1 MITRDAASLRSSR
14 ALARAPRIAAVT
26 ACAVLAATGAKN
38 LVTGAREAELRSAHA
53 PAPPRDV
60 EAEAFAE
67 SFARAYLEV
76 DGTRDPRD
84 LTVFGVDLEPP
95 RQRSAADPQ
104 RVRWTAVSASRS
116 RGATSSVTVAADTTR
131 GPVHLAVAV
140 GRTRDGRRFVAGPPA
155 IVGPP
160 AVDTAPR
167 RLVRD
172 EVGDPELDRVAARTL
187 KNYLGRDR
195 SDLLAVLAPDA
206 KVVLPERTAKVT
218 RTEPATWVAKPGR
231 IAVGLDART
240 SDGLELTLQY
250 ELSVVRRSGRW
261 LVRAVNT
268 EPTPEVLP

>member
-1 MITRDAASLRSSR
+1 MLAREASSLRSSR

-26 ACAVLAATGAKN
+26 ACALLAAGGVRD
-38 LVTGAREAELRSAHA
+38 LVTGAGEAEPPSARKTA
-53 PAPPRDV
+53 APRDV

-67 SFARAYLEV
+67 SFVRSYLEV
-76 DGTRDPRD
+76 DSSRDSQD
-84 LTVFGVDLEPP
+84 LSLFGLDLESP
-95 RQRSAADPQ
+95 RQRSDADPQ
-104 RVRWTAVSASRS
+104 HVRWTAISASRT
-116 RGATSSVTVAADTTR
+116 RGNTTSVTVAADTTR
-131 GPVHLAVAV
+131 GPVHLAVTV
-140 GRTRDGRRFVAGPPA
+140 GRTRDGRRYVAGPPA

-160 AVDTAPR
+160 AVDTALR

-172 EVGDPELDRVAARTL
+172 EVGDPELDRVAARAL

-195 SDLLAVLAPDA
+195 ADLLADLAPDA
-206 KVVLPERTAKVT
+206 TVVLPERAATVT
-218 RTEPATWVAKPGR
+218 RTEPATWVTKPRR